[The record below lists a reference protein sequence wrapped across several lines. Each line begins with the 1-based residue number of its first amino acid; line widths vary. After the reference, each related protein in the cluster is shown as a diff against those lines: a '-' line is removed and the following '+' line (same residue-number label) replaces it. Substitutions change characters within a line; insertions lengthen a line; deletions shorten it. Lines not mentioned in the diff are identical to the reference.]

1 MELRHLRYFTAV
13 AEHLNFSEASRR
25 IHVAQPSIS
34 QTILDLE
41 DELGVRLL
49 FRDRRTVRLTAAGQ
63 TFRREALEVLRRN
76 EQAVHLTKRASSGE
90 IGQLRIGFFGSAV
103 AAFLPALV
111 QEYHRRFPDVE
122 LTLLELTNPQQLEAF
137 DQGRLDIGFSRPLPA
152 ERSKEFH
159 EELVYTDYLHLAL
172 PSGHPLTQNLADDG
186 TVSIKRL
193 SAERFVLLARQA
205 APELY
210 DEKLAFCR
218 RAGNF
223 SPQVVNEPDR
233 TSTVLLL
240 VESGIGVSIVAGCV
254 RHLVRAGGP
263 VVFYP
268 FQPASA
274 PVELRLTWRRGMP
287 SSPTVEAFRELVQS
301 RLEAIRALME
311 ARRLE
316 RRQRKGR
323 RL

>member
-13 AEHLNFSEASRR
+13 AEHLNYSEASRR
-25 IHVAQPSIS
+25 IHVAQPAIS

-41 DELGVRLL
+41 EELGVRLL
-49 FRDRRTVRLTAAGQ
+49 LRDRRTVRLTAAGE
-63 TFRREALEVLRRN
+63 TFRREALEILRRN
-76 EQAVHLTKRASSGE
+76 EEAVRLTKRASLGE
-90 IGQLRIGFFGSAV
+90 VGQLRIGFFASAV

-122 LTLLELTNPQQLEAF
+122 LTLLELTPTQQLGAF
-137 DQGRLDIGFSRPLPA
+137 DEGRLDLGFSRPLPA
-152 ERSKEFH
+152 ERSREFH
-159 EELVYTDYLHLAL
+159 EELVYTEYLQLVL
-172 PSGHPLTQNLADDG
+172 PSAHPLTRNLAGDG
-186 TVSIKRL
+186 TIGIKRL
-193 SAERFVLLARQA
+193 SAERFVLLHRQR
-205 APELY
+205 APGLY
-210 DEKLAFCR
+210 DEVLAFCR
-218 RAGNF
+218 RVGNF

-301 RLEAIRALME
+301 RLEAIRTLME
-311 ARRLE
+311 ARR
-316 RRQRKGR
+316 
-323 RL
+323 